1 MKRKATGYLPENQKK
16 TKPKE
21 VNVVPSSVRP
31 HFWLRVASL
40 ARRGFDGPS

>member
-21 VNVVPSSVRP
+21 ANVVPSSVRL
-31 HFWLRVASL
+31 HLISTKTKREQEKSK
-40 ARRGFDGPS
+40 